1 VLVAVYG
8 VYVFFGSDWAGVF
21 RKLFTKSVTQQA
33 GVVYCIWFRLSKDF
47 LLDTLEGTEQ
57 TEGSFQT
64 LLRDRRQAD
73 AFRLSKDFI
82 FGTLEGTEQTEGS
95 FQTLLRDRRQAGAL
109 GGDTEDSVSLQRDDA
124 LTGFA

>member
-1 VLVAVYG
+1 
-8 VYVFFGSDWAGVF
+8 
-21 RKLFTKSVTQQA
+21 
-33 GVVYCIWFRLSKDF
+33 
-47 LLDTLEGTEQ
+47 LEGTEQ